1 MYDPA
6 TTAVGVSTVRA
17 LIDRMAESRPEAVY
31 LLSPETGLDWTYQE
45 LRRQSN
51 RLGQK
56 LCELGF
62 GAGDKI
68 AFMMD
73 NGLFTAGLF
82 LGAMY
87 GGFVPVP
94 LNVRAGRSQLA
105 YMLDHSDAKVVFVSD
120 EYHQVIEELR
130 GEVGRDLVV
139 IRADV
144 DHGPGL
150 GAGRDSPAVPCRRS
164 ARIRMHC

>member
-6 TTAVGVSTVRA
+6 TRAVGVSTVRA

-31 LLSPETGLDWTYQE
+31 LLSPEAGLDWTYQE
-45 LRRQSN
+45 LHRQSN
-51 RLGQK
+51 QLGEK
-56 LCELGF
+56 LFELGC

-94 LNVRAGRSQLA
+94 STSERAGLSLPICWNTPTRKWFS
-105 YMLDHSDAKVVFVSD
+105 
-120 EYHQVIEELR
+120 
-130 GEVGRDLVV
+130 
-139 IRADV
+139 
-144 DHGPGL
+144 
-150 GAGRDSPAVPCRRS
+150 CRTS
-164 ARIRMHC
+164 IT

>member
-1 MYDPA
+1 MHDPA
-6 TTAVGVSTVRA
+6 TAAVGVSTVHA

-31 LLSPETGLDWTYQE
+31 LLSPEAGLEWTYQE
-45 LRRQSN
+45 TSPSN
-51 RLGQK
+51 RTGWVRNSASWDAAQ
-56 LCELGF
+56 
-62 GAGDKI
+62 GDKI

-120 EYHQVIEELR
+120 EYHQVIEEIR
-130 GEVGRDLVV
+130 SGGWQGPGRD
-139 IRADV
+139 
-144 DHGPGL
+144 PG
-150 GAGRDSPAVPCRRS
+150 RR
-164 ARIRMHC
+164 